1 MYTVI
6 RQFFDLQDD
15 NHAYKVGD
23 KFPHN
28 GAIIS
33 EERIE
38 ELKGNKNKLKTPLI
52 MEKKQKKKKGEKDA

>member
-15 NHAYKVGD
+15 NYAYKVGD

-28 GAIIS
+28 GAAVS
-33 EERIE
+33 ENRIE
-38 ELKGNKNKLKTPLI
+38 ELKTNKNKLKTPLI
-52 MEKKQKKKKGEKDA
+52 MEKKRRKKKGEKDA